1 MMAKKEK
8 RTRHELIE
16 FNYIVEKYMD
26 QQRLVSGMRLGTGAK
41 RLGTGIRPIGTAMRQ
56 GNIANMRGE
65 YGFVP
70 VGDPNQVN
78 VADRP
83 ITNYG
88 LSGMKTG
95 ARPTTTNRTVKENS
109 FYLNEILG
117 KQTDIQKEINKFK
130 IEMNDLEKEQSN
142 YINLERKYEQVL
154 KTVRN
159 LEGELADY
167 NLTLDKM
174 RTDTRVEDVNMMLDH
189 IKYQNNKQKSV
200 LDNLFIERKNN
211 EEKVVELERQLQE
224 FQLETEKLL
233 NDLDPMQRTE
243 YENLSNEN
251 RALDEE
257 CGRKR
262 QEIEEVNY
270 TLSQMDQRLRL
281 DVQRQKSKTLR
292 EERDTAFKRNEELKM
307 QLDELNLP
315 IDELKELFRAKI
327 KKEEDNNK
335 ELEERAKDL
344 KRLIDNYSKQ
354 LLEQEQQAK
363 NKDSKSE
370 TEKYELLLNK
380 DREIDEFFN
389 KFDDEKQREE
399 TEVATLQDKIEQT
412 LEELSEVSTMAE
424 NLPDEAKA
432 KDIIGEHE
440 FKNQALSDAKF
451 TLEKL
456 KIERDK
462 LRKEM
467 VKYEHIDKRLASEIE
482 MNQQRIQQMSSEIT
496 DKFERVND
504 IKHGIEQRVE
514 QHKLKKEFLNKK
526 REYLLNNVRQI
537 NMKFETKKQLLYD
550 NDTFKNLTDYEN
562 KICTS
567 QANILSIQ
575 QYIEHKQAETNYYDQ
590 IDKVNALTAQ
600 INEIVIQQTN
610 YD

>member
-1 MMAKKEK
+1 
-8 RTRHELIE
+8 
-16 FNYIVEKYMD
+16 
-26 QQRLVSGMRLGTGAK
+26 
-41 RLGTGIRPIGTAMRQ
+41 
-56 GNIANMRGE
+56 
-65 YGFVP
+65 
-70 VGDPNQVN
+70 
-78 VADRP
+78 
-83 ITNYG
+83 
-88 LSGMKTG
+88 
-95 ARPTTTNRTVKENS
+95 
-109 FYLNEILG
+109 
-117 KQTDIQKEINKFK
+117 
-130 IEMNDLEKEQSN
+130 
-142 YINLERKYEQVL
+142 
-154 KTVRN
+154 
-159 LEGELADY
+159 
-167 NLTLDKM
+167 
-174 RTDTRVEDVNMMLDH
+174 
-189 IKYQNNKQKSV
+189 
-200 LDNLFIERKNN
+200 
-211 EEKVVELERQLQE
+211 
-224 FQLETEKLL
+224 
-233 NDLDPMQRTE
+233 
-243 YENLSNEN
+243 
-251 RALDEE
+251 
-257 CGRKR
+257 
-262 QEIEEVNY
+262 
-270 TLSQMDQRLRL
+270 MDQRLRL

-344 KRLIDNYSKQ
+344 KRLIDNQSKQ

-526 REYLLNNVRQI
+526 RE
-537 NMKFETKKQLLYD
+537 
-550 NDTFKNLTDYEN
+550 
-562 KICTS
+562 
-567 QANILSIQ
+567 
-575 QYIEHKQAETNYYDQ
+575 
-590 IDKVNALTAQ
+590 
-600 INEIVIQQTN
+600 
-610 YD
+610 